1 MKGSLDMVAD
11 GPALNEIIV
20 FANQLKQDCSEKA
33 EHIRKICL
41 NMEEEE
47 SLAGGDGDVI
57 RENFKKMSTS
67 ITKLEGSVT
76 YIVQKLNVNLEAVTK
91 MYAGKNTAAATDA
104 ADAATKKTGIFNKE

>member
-57 RENFKKMSTS
+57 RENFKKVATG
-67 ITKLEGSVT
+67 INKLEGSIS
-76 YIVQKLNVNLEAVTK
+76 YIVSKLNTNLEAVTR
-91 MYAGKNTAAATDA
+91 MYAGKNTQASSDA
-104 ADAATKKTGIFNKE
+104 ADAASKKTGIYNKE